1 MSDINVY
8 GFLNSEFVLPNEPIL
23 TLEGSLAKVQIIES
37 TLLNLTNYPTLISS
51 LALRLRM
58 ISGLENKILVE
69 DGCKHAQTSNGAL
82 MGVKYSMIGGV
93 DYSTFLLSSKKFHLD
108 LFHKTPKI
116 DEEIDINSIG
126 LSNEYFI
133 YEGKNLLEKIIHNIS
148 EEEYSKIKDKLWK
161 KLYPLIMTIQQ
172 KQFAYEVSDRNN
184 LDEEI
189 LLFVLCCLAVKD
201 LNLIQEYIF
210 LANYLNSISQIIQI
224 HSKLTENLN
233 NFNLSEILKTKQLKI
248 LIRYD
253 SSILNNYSNID
264 FDHFDGLLL
273 GTEFTVSQTHPA
285 LGMVYKI
292 NEINN
297 KPCLKFSEEKEKQ
310 TIPGNKKV
318 LRLFDE
324 NSNFVSD
331 VLCLKEEVASIMES
345 KEIEV

>member
-23 TLEGSLAKVQIIES
+23 TLEGSLAKVQIVES
-37 TLLNLTNYPTLISS
+37 TLLNLTNYPTLLSS

-58 ISGLENKILVE
+58 IKGLENKIFIE
-69 DGCKHAQTSNGAL
+69 DGCKHAQTANGAL
-82 MGVKYSMIGGV
+82 IGVKYSSIGGV
-93 DYSTFLLSSKKFHLD
+93 DYSTFLLSSKIFHLN
-108 LFHKTPKI
+108 LFHKTAKI
-116 DEEIDINSIG
+116 EEEIDIKKLGIS
-126 LSNEYFI
+126 EEDFI
-133 YEGKNLLEKIIHNIS
+133 IKGQNLLENIISNLS
-148 EEEYSKIKDKLWK
+148 EDIYSSIRDKLWK
-161 KLYPLIMTIQQ
+161 RLYPLLLSIKQ
-172 KQFAYEVSDRNN
+172 KQFSYEITDENN

-189 LLFVLCCLAVKD
+189 LLFILCCLAVI
-201 LNLIQEYIF
+201 NLDVIQEYFI
-210 LANYLNSISQIIQI
+210 LANYLNSMTQIKEIK
-224 HSKLTENLN
+224 SKLTEKLNLY
-233 NFNLSEILKTKQLKI
+233 NLSQIQIGKNLLI
-248 LIRYD
+248 FIRYD
-253 SSILNNYSNID
+253 SSILANSSSLD

-273 GTEFTVSQTHPA
+273 GTEFTVSHTHPA

-324 NSNFVSD
+324 NLKFLSD
-331 VLCLKEEVASIMES
+331 VLCLKEEATNIMES